1 MHRSSSISCGIESSW
16 QNEHDGSRGI
26 GNETT
31 ISTILQG
38 NATTS
43 SKQSISFY
51 HEQFSDSNATRS
63 QRLKRDV
70 MNFVGFNEELRPV
83 VHTVPGQKYVND
95 NKTRDFVNSIY
106 VTLAMTD
113 FEPNS
118 WQQRNQHPCGFE
130 STFSRVKM
138 SQCLR
143 QTISFRF

>member
-1 MHRSSSISCGIESSW
+1 
-16 QNEHDGSRGI
+16 
-26 GNETT
+26 
-31 ISTILQG
+31 
-38 NATTS
+38 
-43 SKQSISFY
+43 
-51 HEQFSDSNATRS
+51 
-63 QRLKRDV
+63 

-95 NKTRDFVNSIY
+95 NKTRDFVNSLY